1 MLHIGM
7 SSKLCIIQH
16 GKLLFQC
23 GRISRIFIY
32 GECVTEVCEAEQ
44 NWRIIVLR
52 FLFSLIND
60 EISLSSNCFSSFDLP
75 YKLGSIFTS
84 HSDSLLSEK

>member
-1 MLHIGM
+1 MTHKTSNNL
-7 SSKLCIIQH
+7 LIIQ
-16 GKLLFQC
+16 
-23 GRISRIFIY
+23 ISWIFIY

-75 YKLGSIFTS
+75 YKFGSIFTS
-84 HSDSLLSEK
+84 RSDSSLSKK